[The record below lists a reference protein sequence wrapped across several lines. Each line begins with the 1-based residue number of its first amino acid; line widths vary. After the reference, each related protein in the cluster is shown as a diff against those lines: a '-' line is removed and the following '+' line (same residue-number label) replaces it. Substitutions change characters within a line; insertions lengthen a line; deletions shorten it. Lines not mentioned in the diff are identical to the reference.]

1 MLDDGDPPTSKG
13 CYPTFRL
20 WDEPYISRE
29 FVATGIGLT
38 DAGVLE
44 GLITQPYLG
53 LVVPSA
59 LAKAFVN

>member
-29 FVATGIGLT
+29 FVATGIGLI
-38 DAGVLE
+38 DADVLE
-44 GLITQPYLG
+44 GLITQPYRG
-53 LVVPSA
+53 LVVLGA
-59 LAKAFVN
+59 LTQASVN